1 MGIDEK
7 WELAAFCTNVA
18 EGEELK
24 RLLWVTLLS
33 LAQSLFPL
41 GHTTSQWFSGSNK
54 KSECSE
60 LPLAFLASKM
70 TLVRWEVR
78 TDSSLSKKPKNQ
90 MECQRHFQGKTS
102 VFIQSIIVKS
112 LPSCILCKFGCLEKE
127 IGSLGVHCLE
137 QTAAWVGWLTPLS
150 SRSQGGQGSSV
161 QEEKNQPGQT
171 SLNYFRNLNDMVFF
185 TLITFPDCHLNTTLD
200 RKIFCHIWQ
209 KIDQV
214 LV

>member
-7 WELAAFCTNVA
+7 WELAAFCTNLA

-33 LAQSLFPL
+33 LAQSVFPL
-41 GHTTSQWFSGSNK
+41 GHTTSQSFSGSHK
-54 KSECSE
+54 KSKCSE

-102 VFIQSIIVKS
+102 VFIQSITVKS
-112 LPSCILCKFGCLEKE
+112 LPPCILCKFGCLEKE

-137 QTAAWVGWLTPLS
+137 QTAARVGWLTRLS
-150 SRSQGGQGSSV
+150 PSNQGVQGSSV
-161 QEEKNQPGQT
+161 QEEKNQPSQT
-171 SLNYFRNLNDMVFF
+171 SLNYFRKPEWYSFF
-185 TLITFPDCHLNTTLD
+185 HFDNISRLSHF
-200 RKIFCHIWQ
+200 
-209 KIDQV
+209 
-214 LV
+214 

>member
-18 EGEELK
+18 EGEKLK

-112 LPSCILCKFGCLEKE
+112 LPPCILCKFGCLEKE

-137 QTAAWVGWLTPLS
+137 QTAARVGWLTPLS
-150 SRSQGGQGSSV
+150 PRSQGGR
-161 QEEKNQPGQT
+161 GQVYKRRKT
-171 SLNYFRNLNDMVFF
+171 NLVKLVWIILETWMIWLFSL
-185 TLITFPDCHLNTTLD
+185 
-200 RKIFCHIWQ
+200 W
-209 KIDQV
+209 
-214 LV
+214 